1 MELADKL
8 KQETTKSKK
17 DSFTAEEVQALFQQL
32 PDDKLGNS
40 IRLLLLTG
48 MCTQELLALE
58 MEHIEPDGS
67 CIHIRQAVKQVK
79 GTAFI
84 GTPRSESS
92 VRDVPVCA
100 AYRDM
105 VKSLRSECQ
114 PFLWTGQE
122 RTTAS
127 PATRPTSE
135 SVTVWQWPKC
145 QVFAA

>member
-1 MELADKL
+1 M
-8 KQETTKSKK
+8 
-17 DSFTAEEVQALFQQL
+17 
-32 PDDKLGNS
+32 
-40 IRLLLLTG
+40 LLLTE
-48 MCTQELLALE
+48 MRTQELLALE

-114 PFLWTGQE
+114 PFLWTGKG
-122 RTTAS
+122 

-135 SVTVWQWPKC
+135 SITGWQWPKC